1 MTRPRSGKKT
11 AVLAVVAA
19 LLVIGLFVSGALV
32 ATTTPQAVAAAP
44 LQTLTYQKPTTL
56 KGIVQRA
63 IHVGGYT
70 YLELECALDVT
81 CWAVVMGRGADEG
94 ADIELNVWA
103 THPSFRSPKLNR
115 TFSPLAFA
123 TLE

>member
-1 MTRPRSGKKT
+1 MTLNDTRKPVS
-11 AVLAVVAA
+11 LAILAAMLVVG
-19 LLVIGLFVSGALV
+19 LLTLGAITLP
-32 ATTTPQAVAAAP
+32 TPQADAASP

-63 IHVGGYT
+63 IHAGGYT

-103 THPSFRSPKLNR
+103 THPNFRSPKLKR

-123 TLE
+123 TLK